1 MSLKESSMLHRNGRP
16 SAASEHSPRETSGRL
31 HAVPDLPDELIADRG
46 WDERVAREV
55 RHHTTIEASFD
66 RAEAY
71 ERLGD
76 FEHALEW
83 LDRAAVISAGLP
95 SEYAALRLLW
105 ARSAAG

>member
-31 HAVPDLPDELIADRG
+31 HAVPDLPDELIAD
-46 WDERVAREV
+46 REV